1 MSFQTGKT
9 FIHLWNTISDI
20 FDASRELSDPPIDSK
35 DPYTVKAQKRSK
47 EIIKIVH
54 VTSVV
59 QPVFYEATR
68 ILFVR
73 KKKQNNEYI
82 QQFISSESPYSAISE
97 SITSVGQVTYKM

>member
-1 MSFQTGKT
+1 MHSESSLT
-9 FIHLWNTISDI
+9 LPY
-20 FDASRELSDPPIDSK
+20 RK

-73 KKKQNNEYI
+73 KKPQNNEYI
-82 QQFISSESPYSAISE
+82 QQFVSSESPYSTISE